1 VKVKDNESE
10 YTKLKRTMF
19 KEKIQKLDQQPSNY
33 IITLAAVIVVI
44 AGLKLSQSLIVPV
57 LLSGFIAIISA
68 PALFWLEKRNVP
80 RVLAF
85 IIVVVFVLAILS
97 MVGLVIGNSIN
108 DFLSKLPEYEKTLQA
123 FPNKLSELADS
134 WHLPFLK
141 GNIKDKLIKHMDPS
155 FILGFSGTM
164 LGSIGNLL
172 SQTMLIF
179 LTVSFIL
186 FETSSF
192 SHKLDA
198 LHIKTNDPNAAVGQF
213 ITKLNNYLA
222 IKTITSLATGFFVVV
237 MLEILHI
244 DYALLWGL
252 MAFFL
257 NFIPNIGSIIA
268 AVPAVLLGLVQFGWE
283 TALWLSIGYGMI
295 NGIIGNII
303 EPRFMGKG
311 LGLSPL
317 VVFLSL
323 VFWGWVL
330 GPVGMFLSVPLTMTA
345 KIAFDSNEKTKWI
358 GIFLGP

>member
-1 VKVKDNESE
+1 MSNEE
-10 YTKLKRTMF
+10 I
-19 KEKIQKLDQQPSNY
+19 KIQQYEPQSSNF
-33 IITLAAVIVVI
+33 IITIAAVFVVI
-44 AGLKLSQSLIVPV
+44 AGLKLAQSLVVPV
-57 LLSGFIAIISA
+57 LLSAFIAVISA
-68 PALFWLEKRNVP
+68 PALFWLEKRKVP

-85 IIVVVFVLAILS
+85 TIVVVFVLAILS

-108 DFLSKLPEYEKTLQA
+108 DFLSKLPEYEKSLQS
-123 FPNKLSELADS
+123 FPAKLSELADS

-141 GNIKDKLIKHMDPS
+141 GNIKDKLIHQMDPS

-172 SQTMLIF
+172 SRTMLIF

-192 SHKLDA
+192 SFKLDA
-198 LHIKTNDPNAAVGQF
+198 LNINTKDPNQSVGLF
-213 ITKLNNYLA
+213 ITKLHNYLA
-222 IKTITSLATGFFVVV
+222 IKTFTSLATGLCVVL
-237 MLEILHI
+237 MLELFNI
-244 DYALLWGL
+244 DYSLLWGL

-268 AVPAVLLGLVQFGWE
+268 AVPAILLGLVQFGWQ
-283 TALWLSIGYGMI
+283 TALWMSVGYGLI
-295 NGIIGNII
+295 NGIIGNIV

-345 KIAFDSNEKTKWI
+345 KIAFDSSEKTKWI
-358 GIFLGP
+358 GIILGP